1 MKIKT
6 KYSIGDT
13 VWFIHEN
20 QVHQGIVSFISVDI
34 RSDGECVEKYTMAH
48 SLNGMAIAR
57 HYVERV
63 FPTKE
68 ALLKSL

>member
-13 VWFIHEN
+13 VWFMHEN
-20 QVHQGIVSFISVDI
+20 QIQQGIVSFISVDI
-34 RSDGECVEKYTMAH
+34 RSDGECMEKYTITH
-48 SLNGMAIAR
+48 GFNGMTIAR
-57 HYVERV
+57 HYVEKI